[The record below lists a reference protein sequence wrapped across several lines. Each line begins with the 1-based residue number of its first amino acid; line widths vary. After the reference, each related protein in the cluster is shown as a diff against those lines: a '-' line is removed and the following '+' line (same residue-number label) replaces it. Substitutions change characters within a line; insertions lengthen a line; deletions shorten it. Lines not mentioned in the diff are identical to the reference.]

1 MMESLDGYVEGPD
14 HDLTWHNV
22 DAEFNVFAAEQ
33 LHNAGVLVF
42 GHRTHDMMYDFW
54 PSDEAKTTDPV
65 IAGLMNNMTK
75 AVFSKTLQT
84 AEWNNTEIFR
94 DVDQGIQDLKHSTSN
109 DVLVLGS
116 SNLCV
121 SLLEHKLLDEL
132 RIMVNP
138 VAIGAGTPLFQ
149 GLKQPL
155 KLELKNTRQFQNGN
169 ILLTY
174 LPTTI

>member
-1 MMESLDGYVEGPD
+1 MMESLDGYFEGLN
-14 HDLTWHNV
+14 HDLSWHNV
-22 DAEFNVFAAEQ
+22 DAEFNAFAAEQ
-33 LHNAGVLVF
+33 LRNAGVLVF

-54 PSDEAKTTDPV
+54 PSDIAKTTDPV
-65 IAGLMNNMTK
+65 VAGMMNNMTK

-94 DVDQGIQDLKHSTSN
+94 DIDQGVQDLKHSTTK

-121 SLLEHKLLDEL
+121 SLLEHGLLDEL

-149 GLKQPL
+149 GLVQPL
-155 KLELKNTRQFQNGN
+155 KLDLKATRQFQNGN

-174 LPTTI
+174 ATTIQ